1 MYAILSV
8 GSTGVTS
15 SEAARVHIA
24 AGRRG
29 GNRVAD
35 CGTRAAAGDAGR
47 RLVSAGSSDAPLA
60 AAFRKGLNDAGYVE
74 GQNVMVEYHWLSL
87 MDTLRRSVDAGRRS
101 RARGKSE
108 RRAAAHHRTPKKAG
122 RSSVRNCLV
131 CKTIFLGGPSFVVFQ
146 H

>member
-1 MYAILSV
+1 MAIHIQRRAFITALGGAAAWPV
-8 GSTGVTS
+8 
-15 SEAARVHIA
+15 AARAQQPAMPVI
-24 AGRRG
+24 GFV
-29 GNRVAD
+29 N
-35 CGTRAAAGDAGR
+35 
-47 RLVSAGSSDAPLA
+47 AGSSDTSVANA
-60 AAFRKGLNDAGYVE
+60 VAFRTGLNETGYVE

-87 MDTLRRSVDAGRRS
+87 MDTLRRSVDAERRS

-108 RRAAAHHRTPKKAG
+108 RRAATHHRTSKKAG